1 MLTKIHKEGRFILLS
16 SLIGFVLISLI
27 TWKLIGLNGLY
38 ISILVIIPIYIFLLR
53 FFRVPARQPIIN
65 ANAVISPCDGVVVAI
80 EEVEEPENLKGKCIQ
95 VSIFMSVWNVHINW
109 YPVMGKVAYYKYH
122 PGKFLVAWHPKSSTE
137 NERTTVTIERPD
149 GTKVLLRQIAGLL
162 ARRIIC
168 YSHEGEQ
175 AEQGKELGFI
185 KFGSR
190 VDLFLPLNSEIK
202 VNLKQKVTGTQTVI
216 AEIPVKE

>member
-1 MLTKIHKEGRFILLS
+1 MLMKTHKEGRFILLS
-16 SLIGFVLISLI
+16 SLLGFILISLI
-27 TWKLIGLNGLY
+27 TWKIIGLNGLY
-38 ISILVIIPIYIFLLR
+38 ISILVVIPIYIFLLR
-53 FFRVPARQPIIN
+53 FFRVPTRQHIIN
-65 ANAVISPCDGVVVAI
+65 PNAVISPCDGTIVAI

-109 YPVMGKVAYYKYH
+109 YPVMGRVAYYKYH

-149 GTKVLLRQIAGLL
+149 GVKVLLRQIAGLL

-175 AEQGKELGFI
+175 AAQGKELGFI

-190 VDLFLPLNSEIK
+190 VDLFLPLNSDIK

-216 AEIPVKE
+216 AEIPVRE